1 MMTFVEVTKR
11 ALMLTLLLA
20 LREAAAGAL
29 VQAMGRFSKT
39 TSPTTTESAQ
49 VARYAVVTQTLENKE
64 KVEVNMLLHGY

>member
-1 MMTFVEVTKR
+1 MMAFVEVTKR

-20 LREAAAGAL
+20 LREAAAGTL

-39 TSPTTTESAQ
+39 TSPTTTEGVQ

>member
-1 MMTFVEVTKR
+1 MMAFVEVTKR
-11 ALMLTLLLA
+11 AFILTVLLA

-29 VQAMGRFSKT
+29 VQAMGRFTKN

-49 VARYAVVTQTLENKE
+49 LARYAVVTQPLENKE